1 MLELTGVTVSYGAVA
16 AVDGIDL
23 ACAPG
28 EVVALLGANGA
39 GKSSIVKAVN
49 GLVRPIGGSVVW
61 QGRRLESMSP
71 ERIARA
77 GIATV
82 PEGREIFGNLTV
94 LENLRLGSHRVGRP
108 RVGRPR
114 VDRSM
119 LDRVLEYY
127 PVLAARTSQ
136 TARTLSGG
144 EQQMLVIGRALMA
157 QPELLLLDEPSL
169 GLAPKIVAAVYGT
182 LREVCRDLD
191 LTVLVVE
198 QDITTVLSIAS
209 HAHVMAS
216 GRISVSGT
224 ADEIRSDE
232 SLRAIY
238 LGETA

>member
-1 MLELTGVTVSYGAVA
+1 MLELTGVTVSYGAVT
-16 AVDGIDL
+16 AVDGVDIS
-23 ACAPG
+23 CAPK

-49 GLVRPIGGSVVW
+49 GLVRPTAGSVVW
-61 QGRRLESMSP
+61 QGRRLESSSP

-94 LENLRLGSHRVGRP
+94 LENLRLGSHRLGR
-108 RVGRPR
+108 RR

-119 LDRVLEYY
+119 LDRVLDYY

-169 GLAPKIVAAVYGT
+169 GLAPKIVAAVYST

>member
-1 MLELTGVTVSYGAVA
+1 MLELTGVTVSYGAIT
-16 AVDGIDL
+16 AVDGVDL

-61 QGRRLESMSP
+61 QGRRLESLSP

-94 LENLRLGSHRVGRP
+94 LENLRLGSHRLGR
-108 RVGRPR
+108 RR

>member
-16 AVDGIDL
+16 AVDSVDL

-28 EVVALLGANGA
+28 EVVALLCANGA

-94 LENLRLGSHRVGRP
+94 LENLRLGSHRVGR
-108 RVGRPR
+108 RR

>member
-16 AVDGIDL
+16 AVDGVDL

-61 QGRRLESMSP
+61 QGRRLESLSP
-71 ERIARA
+71 EQIARA

-94 LENLRLGSHRVGRP
+94 LENLRLGSHRLGR
-108 RVGRPR
+108 RR
-114 VDRSM
+114 VDRAM

-127 PVLAARTSQ
+127 PVLAARPSQ

>member
-94 LENLRLGSHRVGRP
+94 LENLRLGSHRVGR
-108 RVGRPR
+108 RR

>member
-16 AVDGIDL
+16 AVDGVDL

-61 QGRRLESMSP
+61 QGRRLESLSP

-94 LENLRLGSHRVGRP
+94 LENLRLGSHRVGR
-108 RVGRPR
+108 RR

>member
-1 MLELTGVTVSYGAVA
+1 MLELTGVTVSYGAVT
-16 AVDGIDL
+16 AVDGVDL

-61 QGRRLESMSP
+61 QGRRLESLSP

-94 LENLRLGSHRVGRP
+94 LENLRLGSHRLGR
-108 RVGRPR
+108 RR

-144 EQQMLVIGRALMA
+144 EQQMLVIGRALMT

>member
-16 AVDGIDL
+16 AVDGVDL

-61 QGRRLESMSP
+61 QGRRLESLSP
-71 ERIARA
+71 EQIARA

-94 LENLRLGSHRVGRP
+94 LENLRLGSHRLGR
-108 RVGRPR
+108 RR

-136 TARTLSGG
+136 TVRTLSGG

>member
-16 AVDGIDL
+16 AVDGVDL

-61 QGRRLESMSP
+61 QGRRLESLSP
-71 ERIARA
+71 EQIARA

-94 LENLRLGSHRVGRP
+94 LENLRLGSHRVGR
-108 RVGRPR
+108 RR

>member
-16 AVDGIDL
+16 AVDGVDL

-61 QGRRLESMSP
+61 QGRRLESLSP

-94 LENLRLGSHRVGRP
+94 LENLRLGSHRLGR
-108 RVGRPR
+108 RR

>member
-16 AVDGIDL
+16 AVDSVDL

-61 QGRRLESMSP
+61 QGRRLESLSP

-94 LENLRLGSHRVGRP
+94 LENLRLGSHRLGR
-108 RVGRPR
+108 RR

-224 ADEIRSDE
+224 SDEIRSDE